1 MPKPGA
7 SATLQVF
14 RKKETMIEIA
24 TTSVQ
29 EIQTGAHREL
39 LAQFRDGLHDGSVV
53 PYFQRIVELPSM
65 RTVKVEVLARWN
77 HPTLGL
83 VGPTVFVPLAEEGG
97 FVHELDFAMVVQAL
111 DTVRGLRARRWPDL
125 GVALNLSPLTLA
137 RPGTPATI
145 IELIAQSGVPLSA
158 VCIEATESALV
169 GSAARQ
175 SIAELSAA
183 GARIALDDFGTGY
196 ATLTNLHQLPVD
208 AIKIDRSFV
217 QSAATDSA
225 ASAVIQS
232 IVGIG
237 NALGICVIA
246 EGVET
251 ALEERVV
258 RRLGVSILQGYRYS
272 RPEPAS
278 ELMIPHHHGIGE
290 SGIKK
295 RPIRPQPAGFPI
307 NEEQRLAALR
317 QLKILD
323 TPPEEAFDALTR
335 LAAQICDVPIAVV
348 SLVDEDR
355 QWFKSI
361 VGLDAKETPREVA
374 FCAHAIL
381 GNETMVVENALADDR
396 FANNPLVVEDPSIR
410 FYAGAPL
417 QTSDGYNLGTL
428 CVIDRRTR
436 HLEPDQ
442 LLLLRAIADHVVA
455 YLELRSL
462 NNVLL
467 ETLEAKNH
475 AEELLKWE
483 IEHDHLTGLAN
494 RRRFMAE
501 LKSALDGAGATV
513 VNLDIDNFSR
523 VNAVLGQDVG
533 DELLFQLAESIRGC
547 VRTTAVVARI
557 SGDGFAILF
566 PGDSTHE
573 PVDGFCTEIAAAV
586 ETRRLVKGY
595 QLEVSASIGCAKSVP
610 GDTTYSLLAR
620 ADKVMNAQ
628 KRSKLLSCS
637 QGLVDY

>member
-1 MPKPGA
+1 
-7 SATLQVF
+7 
-14 RKKETMIEIA
+14 MIDMA
-24 TTSVQ
+24 AQSVDD
-29 EIQTGAHREL
+29 IQTSAHREFL
-39 LAQFRDGLHDGSVV
+39 EQFRVGLHDGSVV

-65 RTVKVEVLARWN
+65 RTVKVEVLARWH
-77 HPTLGL
+77 HPTLGV

-111 DTVRGLRARRWPDL
+111 ETVRKLRQSRWPDL
-125 GVALNLSPLTLA
+125 GVALNLSALTLA
-137 RPGTPATI
+137 RPGTPANI
-145 IELIAQSGVPLSA
+145 IELVAQAGVPLSA

-169 GSAARQ
+169 GSQARN

-217 QSAATDSA
+217 QAAPKDSA

-237 NALGICVIA
+237 NALGICVVA

-258 RRLGVSILQGYRYS
+258 RRLGVSLLHGYRYS
-272 RPEPAS
+272 PPEPAS
-278 ELMIPHHHGIGE
+278 ELMIPHHHGIGDA
-290 SGIKK
+290 SVAK
-295 RPIRPQPAGFPI
+295 RPARANPAAFPA
-307 NEEQRLAALR
+307 NEEGRLAALR

-335 LAAQICDVPIAVV
+335 LAAQICDVPIAVM

-361 VGLDAKETPREVA
+361 VGLDAKETSREIA

-396 FANNPLVVEDPSIR
+396 FATNPLVVEDPSIR

-436 HLEPDQ
+436 HLEPNQ

-462 NNVLL
+462 NNTLL
-467 ETLEAKNH
+467 EVLEAKSH
-475 AEELLKWE
+475 AEALLKWE
-483 IEHDHLTGLAN
+483 IEHPRCCRNRPTG
-494 RRRFMAE
+494 
-501 LKSALDGAGATV
+501 
-513 VNLDIDNFSR
+513 
-523 VNAVLGQDVG
+523 
-533 DELLFQLAESIRGC
+533 
-547 VRTTAVVARI
+547 
-557 SGDGFAILF
+557 
-566 PGDSTHE
+566 
-573 PVDGFCTEIAAAV
+573 
-586 ETRRLVKGY
+586 
-595 QLEVSASIGCAKSVP
+595 
-610 GDTTYSLLAR
+610 
-620 ADKVMNAQ
+620 
-628 KRSKLLSCS
+628 
-637 QGLVDY
+637 QGIPA